1 MGLEDTVQ
9 GRDLDHQQSLAR
21 HRLEA
26 TVPPC
31 PKTTYRMSKSA
42 TAGCVPAVCWAL
54 GTLWRERQMQL
65 LPSAMGNE
73 WVVSMEPRDP
83 ARL

>member
-21 HRLEA
+21 H
-26 TVPPC
+26 
-31 PKTTYRMSKSA
+31 RMSKSA